1 MIFIKT
7 NGKVE
12 NAATRIDEA
21 VFPAL
26 QGGPHN
32 HQIGALAVQL
42 KAVCGPDFKKYSEQV
57 VKNCRAMAEALTKMG
72 YKLAGGGTDN
82 HLILLDV
89 RPFAL
94 TGSKVEKVAEKVSIS
109 LNRNCVAGDKS
120 ALAPGGVR
128 IGTPA
133 MTTRGML
140 EADFVKVAE
149 FIDRIVKICVEIQE
163 TKGKKLV
170 DFEKGID
177 EHAGVSALRK
187 EVEAVGSSLPYPM
200 A

>member
-1 MIFIKT
+1 M
-7 NGKVE
+7 
-12 NAATRIDEA
+12 
-21 VFPAL
+21 
-26 QGGPHN
+26 
-32 HQIGALAVQL
+32 
-42 KAVCGPDFKKYSEQV
+42 
-57 VKNCRAMAEALTKMG
+57 
-72 YKLAGGGTDN
+72 
-82 HLILLDV
+82 
-89 RPFAL
+89 

-163 TKGKKLV
+163 KEGKKLV

-177 EHAGVSALRK
+177 KHAGVAALRK
-187 EVEAVGSSLPYPM
+187 EVEAVGVSLPFPGANM
-200 A
+200 P

>member
-1 MIFIKT
+1 M
-7 NGKVE
+7 G
-12 NAATRIDEA
+12 
-21 VFPAL
+21 
-26 QGGPHN
+26 
-32 HQIGALAVQL
+32 
-42 KAVCGPDFKKYSEQV
+42 V
-57 VKNCRAMAEALTKMG
+57 VKNCRAMAEALTKKG

-133 MTTRGML
+133 MTTRGMK
-140 EADFVKVAE
+140 EAE

-163 TKGKKLV
+163 KEGKKLV

-177 EHAGVSALRK
+177 KHPGVDALRK
-187 EVEAVGSSLPYPM
+187 EVEAVGVSLPYPG

>member
-1 MIFIKT
+1 
-7 NGKVE
+7 
-12 NAATRIDEA
+12 
-21 VFPAL
+21 
-26 QGGPHN
+26 
-32 HQIGALAVQL
+32 
-42 KAVCGPDFKKYSEQV
+42 
-57 VKNCRAMAEALTKMG
+57 VKNCRAMAAELTKRG
-72 YKLAGGGTDN
+72 HKLAGGGTDN

-120 ALAPGGVR
+120 ALSPGGVR

-140 EADFVKVAE
+140 EKDFEKVAD

-177 EHAGVSALRK
+177 EHAGVAALRK
-187 EVEAVGSSLPYPM
+187 EVEAVGVSLPYPGTGIY
-200 A
+200 

>member
-1 MIFIKT
+1 M
-7 NGKVE
+7 G
-12 NAATRIDEA
+12 
-21 VFPAL
+21 
-26 QGGPHN
+26 GGPHN

-42 KAVCGPDFKKYSEQV
+42 KAVCGPHFKTYAEQV
-57 VKNCRAMAEALTKMG
+57 VKNCRAMAEALTKKG

-94 TGSKVEKVAEKVSIS
+94 TGSKVEKVAEKVSMS

-120 ALAPGGVR
+120 AAPGGVR

-149 FIDRIVKICVEIQE
+149 FIDRVVKICVEIQE
-163 TKGKKLV
+163 RKGKKLV

-177 EHAGVSALRK
+177 EHEGVALLRK
-187 EVEAVGSSLPYPM
+187 DVEAVGSSLPYPGSKP
-200 A
+200 